1 MRNNFSLQK
10 KEKKRYSS
18 DKEDTTIYV
27 GGDVMDFSS
36 IVSEDKIKRAYKN
49 GEFDNLPG
57 YGKKMKL
64 EDLSSIPEDLRM
76 AYKMMKNAGMIDNEE
91 TALKKELLS
100 IEDLLD
106 KCEDDDKRVILQQ
119 RLNQKQLRMSQ
130 MLKKRGSSNS
140 SVFKDY
146 QNRINDKF
154 R

>member
-119 RLNQKQLRMSQ
+119 RLNQKQLRLSQ

>member
-91 TALKKELLS
+91 TALRKELLS